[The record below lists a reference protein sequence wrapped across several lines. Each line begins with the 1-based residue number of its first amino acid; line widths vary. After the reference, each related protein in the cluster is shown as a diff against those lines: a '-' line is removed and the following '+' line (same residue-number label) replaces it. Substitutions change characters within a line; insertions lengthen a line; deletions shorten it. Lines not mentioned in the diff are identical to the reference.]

1 MEWCF
6 SLFIE
11 DIERTRTDKDQELN
25 ITRDSEVDSALK
37 VRLVDK
43 DGDENDSESERVT
56 VELIDV
62 C

>member
-37 VRLVDK
+37 VKLVDK